1 MIRLT
6 KVSKLD
12 FATLIGG
19 SSLSVFMSSH
29 SVQADTLDHNYQ
41 DTQKFIPPSS
51 ATQTLEQKKKS
62 NIVPESKVI
71 KNHYV
76 KYLKAHFQIKES
88 IPKEI
93 YYSSEAFKGY
103 IQASTVWDM
112 GDHFATLYSGT
123 VIRC

>member
-6 KVSKLD
+6 KFSKLT
-12 FATLIGG
+12 FATLIVG
-19 SSLSVFMSSH
+19 SSLSVFVSSH

-41 DTQKFIPPSS
+41 DTVSFIPPSS
-51 ATQTLEQKKKS
+51 ARQTLEQK
-62 NIVPESKVI
+62 NTIVPESKVI

-76 KYLKAHFQIKES
+76 KYSKTHFQSKES

-93 YYSSEAFKGY
+93 YYSSEGFKGY
-103 IQASTVWDM
+103 IQASTVLDM
-112 GDHFATLYSGT
+112 GNHFVTLYSGT

>member
-6 KVSKLD
+6 KVSKLA
-12 FATLIGG
+12 FATLIVG
-19 SSLSVFMSSH
+19 SSLSVFVSSH
-29 SVQADTLDHNYQ
+29 SVQADILDHNYQ
-41 DTQKFIPPSS
+41 DTQKSIPPSS
-51 ATQTLEQKKKS
+51 TRQTLEQK
-62 NIVPESKVI
+62 NTIVPESKVI

-76 KYLKAHFQIKES
+76 KYSKAHFQTKES

-93 YYSSEAFKGY
+93 YYSSEGFKGY

>member
-1 MIRLT
+1 MSRLT
-6 KVSKLD
+6 KFSKLA
-12 FATLIGG
+12 FATLIVG
-19 SSLSVFMSSH
+19 SSLSVFMWSH

-41 DTQKFIPPSS
+41 DIQKFIPPSS
-51 ATQTLEQKKKS
+51 ARQTLEQKN

-76 KYLKAHFQIKES
+76 KYSKAHFQTKES

-93 YYSSEAFKGY
+93 YYSSEGFKGY

>member
-6 KVSKLD
+6 QFSKLA
-12 FATLIGG
+12 FATLIVG
-19 SSLSVFMSSH
+19 SGLSVFVSSH

-41 DTQKFIPPSS
+41 DTVRFIPPSS
-51 ATQTLEQKKKS
+51 ALQTLEQK
-62 NIVPESKVI
+62 NTIVPESKVI

-76 KYLKAHFQIKES
+76 KYSKAHFQTKES

-93 YYSSEAFKGY
+93 YYSSEGFKGY

>member
-1 MIRLT
+1 MSRLT
-6 KVSKLD
+6 KFSKLA
-12 FATLIGG
+12 FATLIAG
-19 SSLSVFMSSH
+19 SSLSTFVSSQ
-29 SVQADTLDHNYQ
+29 SVQADTLDPNYQ
-41 DTQKFIPPSS
+41 DHVKFIPTSS
-51 ATQTLEQKKKS
+51 ARPALEQK
-62 NIVPESKVI
+62 NTIVPESKVI

-76 KYLKAHFQIKES
+76 KYSKAYFQTKES

-93 YYSSEAFKGY
+93 YYSSEGFKGY

>member
-6 KVSKLD
+6 KVSTLA
-12 FATLIGG
+12 FATLIVG

-51 ATQTLEQKKKS
+51 ARQTLEQKN

-76 KYLKAHFQIKES
+76 KYSKSHFQTKES

-93 YYSSEAFKGY
+93 YYSSEGFKGY

>member
-6 KVSKLD
+6 KVSKLA
-12 FATLIGG
+12 FATLIVG
-19 SSLSVFMSSH
+19 SSLSVFVSSH

-41 DTQKFIPPSS
+41 DTQKFITPSS
-51 ATQTLEQKKKS
+51 ARQTLKQKN

-76 KYLKAHFQIKES
+76 KYSKAHFQTKES

-93 YYSSEAFKGY
+93 YYSSEGFKGF
-103 IQASTVWDM
+103 IQASNVLDM
-112 GDHFATLYSGT
+112 GDHFITLYSGT

>member
-1 MIRLT
+1 MSRLS
-6 KVSKLD
+6 KFSKLA
-12 FATLIGG
+12 FATLIAG
-19 SSLSVFMSSH
+19 SSLSVFVSSH
-29 SVQADTLDHNYQ
+29 SVQADTLDHSYQ
-41 DTQKFIPPSS
+41 GTIKFVPSS
-51 ATQTLEQKKKS
+51 GATRSLEQK
-62 NIVPESKVI
+62 NTIVPESKVI

-76 KYLKAHFQIKES
+76 KYSKVHFQSKES

-93 YYSSEAFKGY
+93 YYSSEGFKGY

>member
-6 KVSKLD
+6 KVSKLA
-12 FATLIGG
+12 FATLIVG
-19 SSLSVFMSSH
+19 SSLSVFVSSH

-41 DTQKFIPPSS
+41 DTQKFIPPSTAIQS
-51 ATQTLEQKKKS
+51 LKQK
-62 NIVPESKVI
+62 NTIVPESKII

-76 KYLKAHFQIKES
+76 KYSKTHFQSKES

-93 YYSSEAFKGY
+93 YYSSEGFKGY
-103 IQASTVWDM
+103 IQASTVLDM
-112 GDHFATLYSGT
+112 GNHFVTLYSGT

>member
-6 KVSKLD
+6 KVSKLA
-12 FATLIGG
+12 FATLIVG
-19 SSLSVFMSSH
+19 SSLSVFVSSH
-29 SVQADTLDHNYQ
+29 SVQADTFDHNYQ

-51 ATQTLEQKKKS
+51 ARQTLEQK
-62 NIVPESKVI
+62 NTIVPESKVI

-76 KYLKAHFQIKES
+76 KYSKTHFHSKES

-93 YYSSEAFKGY
+93 YYSSEGFKGY
-103 IQASTVWDM
+103 IQASTVLDM
-112 GDHFATLYSGT
+112 GNHFVTLYSGT

>member
-6 KVSKLD
+6 NVSKLA
-12 FATLIGG
+12 FATLIVG
-19 SSLSVFMSSH
+19 SSLSVFVSSH
-29 SVQADTLDHNYQ
+29 SVQADTLDNNYQ

-51 ATQTLEQKKKS
+51 ARQTLEQKN

-76 KYLKAHFQIKES
+76 KYSKAHFQTKES
-88 IPKEI
+88 IPNEI
-93 YYSSEAFKGY
+93 YYSSEGFKGY

>member
-6 KVSKLD
+6 KVSKLA
-12 FATLIGG
+12 FATLIVG
-19 SSLSVFMSSH
+19 SSLSVFVSSH
-29 SVQADTLDHNYQ
+29 SVQADTLNHNYQ
-41 DTQKFIPPSS
+41 DTQKFITPSS
-51 ATQTLEQKKKS
+51 ARQTLKQKN

-76 KYLKAHFQIKES
+76 KYSKAHFQTKES

-93 YYSSEAFKGY
+93 YYSSEGFKGF
-103 IQASTVWDM
+103 IQASNVLDM
-112 GDHFATLYSGT
+112 GDHFITLYSGT

>member
-6 KVSKLD
+6 KVSKLA
-12 FATLIGG
+12 FATLIVG
-19 SSLSVFMSSH
+19 SSLSVFVSSH

-41 DTQKFIPPSS
+41 GTQKFITPSS
-51 ATQTLEQKKKS
+51 AIQSLKQK
-62 NIVPESKVI
+62 NTIVPESKII

-76 KYLKAHFQIKES
+76 KYSKTHFQSKES

-93 YYSSEAFKGY
+93 YYSSEGFKGF
-103 IQASTVWDM
+103 IQASNVLDM
-112 GDHFATLYSGT
+112 GDHFITLYSGT

>member
-1 MIRLT
+1 MSRLT
-6 KVSKLD
+6 KFSKLV
-12 FATLIGG
+12 FATLIVG
-19 SSLSVFMSSH
+19 SGLSVFVSSH
-29 SVQADTLDHNYQ
+29 SVQADTLDYNYQ
-41 DTQKFIPPSS
+41 DTVRFIPPSS
-51 ATQTLEQKKKS
+51 ARQTLEQK
-62 NIVPESKVI
+62 NTIVPESKVI

-76 KYLKAHFQIKES
+76 KYSKAHFQTKES

-93 YYSSEAFKGY
+93 YYSSEGFKGY

>member
-6 KVSKLD
+6 NFSKLA
-12 FATLIGG
+12 FATLIVG
-19 SSLSVFMSSH
+19 SSLSVFVSSH

-41 DTQKFIPPSS
+41 DTISFIPPSS
-51 ATQTLEQKKKS
+51 ARQTLEQK
-62 NIVPESKVI
+62 NTIVPESKVI

-76 KYLKAHFQIKES
+76 KYSKTHFQSKES

-93 YYSSEAFKGY
+93 YYSSEGFKGY
-103 IQASTVWDM
+103 IQASTVLDM
-112 GDHFATLYSGT
+112 GNHFVTLYSGT